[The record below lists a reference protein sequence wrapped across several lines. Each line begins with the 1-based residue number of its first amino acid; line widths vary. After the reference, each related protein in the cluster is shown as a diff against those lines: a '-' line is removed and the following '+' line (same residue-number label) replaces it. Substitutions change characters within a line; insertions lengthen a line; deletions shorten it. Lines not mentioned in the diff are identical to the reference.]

1 MKRSLVGAV
10 TAAAVACASVG
21 ALLWSGDDDTVL
33 AIPDP
38 EPTAVSTAF
47 VGRAAPRTAVTFDDQ
62 ASGLPFDP
70 FSAPTPEVIQGQS
83 PAVVPLPTAPSTI
96 RTVVDG

>member
-38 EPTAVSTAF
+38 EPTAVSSS
-47 VGRAAPRTAVTFDDQ
+47 GRRGS
-62 ASGLPFDP
+62 SG
-70 FSAPTPEVIQGQS
+70 SK
-83 PAVVPLPTAPSTI
+83 
-96 RTVVDG
+96 R